1 MKKLGIRI
9 MMLMTVGCGKEEV
22 SQDTLASEV
31 KSLNQIITKPTTD
44 TKLLQLVSEWDN
56 KYALELNDSLLSKVS
71 LNFKLPYTSYE
82 GNPNNGFALS
92 VAQIDTTSKL
102 SSIGVS
108 MFVYNDTI
116 RTACIIKTSEEI
128 NGNRTIDYLD
138 YVTGELY
145 LSILLNPKTQKM
157 SYIHVPGYKR
167 MSGWGQRTI
176 DCVSDV
182 YSNHRWASVWAA
194 VQSAFIPQTAA
205 AIAGACAVKNYN

>member
-1 MKKLGIRI
+1 
-9 MMLMTVGCGKEEV
+9 
-22 SQDTLASEV
+22 
-31 KSLNQIITKPTTD
+31 
-44 TKLLQLVSEWDN
+44 
-56 KYALELNDSLLSKVS
+56 
-71 LNFKLPYTSYE
+71 
-82 GNPNNGFALS
+82 
-92 VAQIDTTSKL
+92 
-102 SSIGVS
+102 

-157 SYIHVPGYKR
+157 SYIHVLGYKR